1 MDNST
6 SPGSNTPP
14 RARDELTAAEQA
26 RMVAALQQSLQDGL
40 RLQQATAAV
49 EAIETHISFVLVAG
63 GFAYK
68 FKRAINPGFLDF
80 TTLALRRHYCHEE
93 LRLNRR
99 LAPDL
104 YLDVVTVHGT
114 PDAPTLGG
122 PGPVID
128 CAVRMRAFAQEG
140 LWDRAIAR
148 GALQA
153 QHIDELVG
161 LLFSFHR
168 DAAVAGADSRFG
180 DPEQVRAPV
189 RDSLAALDGLLQGD
203 ADHALVHSLQA
214 WEAAA
219 GTALE
224 PAFIQ
229 RHREGRV
236 RECHGDLHLGNVT
249 QIDGKATVFDCIE
262 FNDDFRWIDVMSDLA
277 FMAMDLICHG
287 RADLAHRLI
296 NAYLERG
303 GDHGGAR
310 VLRYYIVHRALVR
323 AKVAA
328 LRAAQPAP
336 AVARRAAND
345 AVRHYLDLAVA
356 TSRPPHPV
364 LMITHGLS
372 GSGKT
377 TLTQGLL
384 EAIGALR
391 LRADIER
398 KRLFGRLPLARGDAS
413 LNQAM
418 YSDDATRTTYE
429 RLLERAHVVIR
440 AGFSVILDATFL
452 RRHQRD
458 AARDAAMALDVP
470 FVILDFDA
478 ELQILRARVEKR
490 HERADDASDA
500 GLDVLEA
507 QRLSAEPLAP
517 DEQAAVFRCM
527 ATTRSDDGQPQADWS
542 PLLQRLA
549 GPHANAPA

>member
-1 MDNST
+1 MHNRT
-6 SPGSNTPP
+6 SPGLTAQPQ
-14 RARDELTAAEQA
+14 ARDELTVAEQA
-26 RMVAALQQSLQDGL
+26 RMVAALQSSLQDGL
-40 RLQQATAAV
+40 RLLQPTAAV

-63 GFAYK
+63 EFAYK
-68 FKRAINPGFLDF
+68 FKRAVNPGFLDF
-80 TTLALRRHYCHEE
+80 TTLALRWHYCHEE

-104 YLDVVTVHGT
+104 YLDVITVHGT

-128 CAVRMRAFAQEG
+128 CAVHMRAFAQQG
-140 LWDRAIAR
+140 LWDREIAR
-148 GALQA
+148 GGLQA
-153 QHIDELVG
+153 RHIDELVE
-161 LLFSFHR
+161 LLCSFYG
-168 DAAVAGADSRFG
+168 DAAVAGAESRFG
-180 DPEQVRAPV
+180 DPEQVRAPL
-189 RDSLAALDGLLQGD
+189 RDSLAALDGLLHGD
-203 ADHALVHSLQA
+203 ADHALVRSLQT

-219 GTALE
+219 GAALE
-224 PAFIQ
+224 PVFMQ
-229 RHREGRV
+229 RHRDGWV
-236 RECHGDLHLGNVT
+236 RECHGDLHLGNVA

-262 FNDDFRWIDVMSDLA
+262 FNDDFRWIDVISDLA
-277 FMAMDLICHG
+277 FMAMDLLCHD

-296 NAYLERG
+296 NAYLERS
-303 GDHGGAR
+303 GDYGGAR
-310 VLRYYIVHRALVR
+310 VLRYYVVHRALVR

-328 LRAAQPAP
+328 LRAAQPAL
-336 AVARRAAND
+336 ASSARGAAND

-356 TSRPPHPV
+356 SSRPPHPV

-384 EAIGALR
+384 EATGAVR

-398 KRLFGRLPLARGDAS
+398 KRLFGLAPLQRGDAALS
-413 LNQAM
+413 QTL
-418 YSDDATRTTYE
+418 YSGDATQATYE
-429 RLLERAHVVIR
+429 RLLEGARFVIQ

-458 AARDAAMALDVP
+458 AARATAIALDVP

-478 ELQILRARVEKR
+478 DVQTLRARVETR

-517 DEQAAVFRCM
+517 DEQAAVFACM
-527 ATTRSDDGQPQADWS
+527 AMTSSDDGQPRADWS

-549 GPHANAPA
+549 SSQANAQ